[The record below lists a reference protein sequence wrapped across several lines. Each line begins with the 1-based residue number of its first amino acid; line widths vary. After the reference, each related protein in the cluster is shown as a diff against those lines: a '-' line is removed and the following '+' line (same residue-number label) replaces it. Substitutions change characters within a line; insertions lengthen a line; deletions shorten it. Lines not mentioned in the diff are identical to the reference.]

1 MSTVTFQTRTQIG
14 EKVYEKDEVAALTAR
29 LEDHVLERK
38 LAVPGGQ
45 MPEADVV
52 ELDFPKAPGEGAESA
67 GADEGG
73 AGEGGS
79 TEGAGEGGGTGE
91 PPANG
96 AGDSSATGSQ
106 PQPPQ
111 APARKSAA
119 KKTANKQG

>member
-1 MSTVTFQTRTQIG
+1 MGTVTFETRTQIG
-14 EKVYEKDEVAALTAR
+14 EKVYEKGEVAALTAR
-29 LEDHVLERK
+29 LEDYVLERK

-52 ELDFPKAPGEGAESA
+52 ELDFPKAPGEDAESA
-67 GADEGG
+67 GADAGDAGSGG
-73 AGEGGS
+73 
-79 TEGAGEGGGTGE
+79 TEGADGGAGTGE

-96 AGDSSATGSQ
+96 AGDSSATGGQ
-106 PQPPQ
+106 AQPPQ